1 MGYDVND
8 CIGNT
13 KESGIYI
20 YMSLASWSLV
30 WSNFRIK
37 SLMTEPG

>member
-20 YMSLASWSLV
+20 YMSLASWSVGLV
-30 WSNFRIK
+30 KFQDK
-37 SLMTEPG
+37 EFDD